1 MADNSKRKEKG
12 MQNLIAQR
20 DLIVKLTDDEVR
32 IYSEELARIT
42 SLQAEAEDEKKA
54 VTSGFKDKI
63 DRFIADARTMARK
76 ISTRQELR
84 GVDCEWVLNFEA
96 QKAFLHRKDTGEI
109 IDTRKLTEE
118 EMQLSLMPEKKK
130 RAAN

>member
-1 MADNSKRKEKG
+1 